1 MIDGNP
7 TTMILGSAVS
17 TGVVALSLLGV
28 EATMADHPGTWIG
41 VVGTTIGTIGIVV
54 QLVINARY
62 NAERIEMKMRLERSE
77 KDIVECQN
85 DRALIRAELNAL
97 RTDLMHRANG

>member
-7 TTMILGSAVS
+7 TTLILGSAVS
-17 TGVVALSLLGV
+17 AGVVALSLLGV
-28 EATMADHPGTWIG
+28 EATMVDHPGTWIG
-41 VVGTTIGTIGIVV
+41 VVGAAIGTIGIVV
-54 QLVINARY
+54 QIIVNGKY

-85 DRALIRAELNAL
+85 DRALIRSELTAL
-97 RTDLMHRANG
+97 RNDMMHRTNG